1 MLDRSREF
9 RVDVP
14 PDLMKAAKN
23 ISHLMGFPLD
33 AVAQVIAIGAG
44 LNILRRLRDGSMQEW
59 KLDPEQQML
68 INQIRQDPDLIKLLE
83 S

>member
-1 MLDRSREF
+1 
-9 RVDVP
+9 
-14 PDLMKAAKN
+14 
-23 ISHLMGFPLD
+23 MGFPLD